1 MLAQACLQRQ
11 KEGRCLGSRNL
22 GRGSCGPQAHLLHD
36 QGLPSPLAQTVDG
49 EHPPFARCPSL
60 RLFPCFLPGMGS
72 LSPGAVARGSLLSWP
87 EPPLHRVTLADA
99 APDCVLSRIQNTA
112 RGTAVPILWL
122 FVENHED
129 DFLSPALSGEKSD
142 PSLLRPQAPGCPPW
156 LGVAVPAANLCGP
169 CLCGW
174 LLSEGACRESC
185 ELRRRQ

>member
-1 MLAQACLQRQ
+1 M
-11 KEGRCLGSRNL
+11 
-22 GRGSCGPQAHLLHD
+22 GPGIWGGGAVAPKPICCMTRAS
-36 QGLPSPLAQTVDG
+36 PSPLAQTVDG

-60 RLFPCFLPGMGS
+60 RPFPCFLPGMGS
-72 LSPGAVARGSLLSWP
+72 LSPGAAARGSLLSWP

-156 LGVAVPAANLCGP
+156 LGVAVLAANPCGR
-169 CLCGW
+169 CL
-174 LLSEGACRESC
+174 
-185 ELRRRQ
+185 